1 MSLQAT
7 TRNGNGNSPVTRF
20 LKLQRAAFTRRNYTT
35 TLKQFFRFL
44 DGEPIRRLPSERT
57 SNGDDVLEILD
68 AKAVEY
74 LAAVRAGER
83 SAGDDLMD
91 FVVQME
97 REGYSPSSVLGAR
110 AGVSGFFEV
119 SGVEL
124 SRLEEK
130 VIKRRLPKYKVVS
143 EEETITLEILRSI
156 MPHMHTHDRAV
167 TLVLLS
173 SGARIGETLKLRV
186 RDIDLGAVPARVTF
200 RAATTKTK
208 VRRTSFLT
216 PEAVEALRAWL
227 KVRSQYIATSAARTN
242 GLVTMGRAVPKDPN
256 DERLFP
262 FEPTT
267 FYRGWNRAV
276 QKAGLYE
283 KCEETGRVTI
293 HAHGLRKFFRTYFG
307 AAAGVDVAEKLM
319 GHDGYLT
326 GAYVRL
332 AEDDLARA
340 YEENCHVLTVAS
352 GASGELK
359 RRIADMEA
367 ENANLRDRVALMESR
382 RAELNTF
389 EESPEFLAAVARAV
403 ANLSTDK

>member
-7 TRNGNGNSPVTRF
+7 TKNGNGNTPVSRF

-35 TLKQFFRFL
+35 ILKQFFRFL
-44 DGEPIRRLPSERT
+44 DGEPIRRRERT
-57 SNGDDVLEILD
+57 SNGDDALVALD

-74 LAAVRAGER
+74 LSAVQAGER
-83 SAGDDLMD
+83 SAADDLID
-91 FVVQME
+91 FVVAME
-97 REGYSPSSVLGAR
+97 REGYSPSSILGAR
-110 AGVSGFFEV
+110 AGVNGFFEM
-119 SGVEL
+119 SGIEL

-130 VIKRRLPKYKVVS
+130 VIKRRLPKYNVVS

-156 MPHMHTHDRAV
+156 LPHMYIHDRAV
-167 TLVLLS
+167 TLTLLS

-186 RDIDLGAVPARVTF
+186 RDIDLDATPARVTF
-200 RAATTKTK
+200 RASTTKTK
-208 VRRTSFLT
+208 VKRTSFLT
-216 PEAVEALRAWL
+216 PEAVDALRAWL
-227 KVRSQYIATSAARTN
+227 KVRSQYITTSSARTN

-262 FEPTT
+262 FETTT

-276 QKAGLYE
+276 QKAGLY
-283 KCEETGRVTI
+283 KTCEETGRVTI

-332 AEDDLARA
+332 SEDDLAEA
-340 YEENCHVLTVAS
+340 YEANCHVLTVAP
-352 GASGELK
+352 GAAGEL
-359 RRIADMEA
+359 RRRLTDMET
-367 ENANLRDRVALMESR
+367 ENADLRERVALMESR

-403 ANLSTDK
+403 ASLSAGK